1 MKNTLLFISLSIL
14 CSINLFSQ
22 KIDLGFQASIPSYGI
37 SLKADLTETHTV
49 QVIYGALG
57 IVTNFS
63 GRYRYNFSENENSLN
78 VVPFIYAQ
86 AGSWSYDFDALNISE
101 SIFGYGIGA
110 GVEFNA
116 LSFISD
122 KFRTTVELGYSKID
136 LTYYD
141 FKATTFGFGIHYNLF
156 DN

>member
-1 MKNTLLFISLSIL
+1 MKNILLFISISIL

-49 QVIYGALG
+49 QVIYGAFG
-57 IVTNFS
+57 ILTNFS

-110 GVEFNA
+110 GIEFNA

>member
-1 MKNTLLFISLSIL
+1 MKKLFLFITLSIF
-14 CSINLFSQ
+14 CSTNLFSQ
-22 KIDLGFQASIPSYGI
+22 KIGLGFQASIPSYGI

-57 IVTNFS
+57 VVTNFS

-78 VVPFIYAQ
+78 VTPFIYAQ
-86 AGSWSYDFDALNISE
+86 AGTWSYDFKALDISE
-101 SIFGYGIGA
+101 NIFGYGFGA
-110 GVEFNA
+110 GIEFNA
-116 LSFISD
+116 LSWLSD
-122 KFRTTVELGYSKID
+122 KFRTTVELGYSKVD